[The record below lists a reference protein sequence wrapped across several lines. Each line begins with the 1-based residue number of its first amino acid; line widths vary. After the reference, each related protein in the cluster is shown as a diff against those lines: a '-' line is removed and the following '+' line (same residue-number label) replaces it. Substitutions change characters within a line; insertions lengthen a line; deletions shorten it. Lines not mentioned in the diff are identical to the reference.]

1 MNVLQCPVQA
11 VLMSVLGLRKTA
23 NYLDSACFPGALV
36 TTMYAESCHLETAP
50 VLANSSCCSWGP
62 FLEVKNKVFN
72 LCTTEAGDA
81 NYRWSAVTDFTSL
94 P

>member
-50 VLANSSCCSWGP
+50 VLTNSSCCLWGP
-62 FLEVKNKVFN
+62 FLGANKIEVFN
-72 LCTTEAGDA
+72 QCTKEEMML
-81 NYRWSAVTDFTSL
+81 YRWSAVTDFTSL